1 MWKVCQKYEKLGV
14 TIIRKTNSRTLGNVL
29 EVING
34 DVKLAVWLNFK
45 DNEFNLVQR
54 LRQCEPRQRFSK

>member
-1 MWKVCQKYEKLGV
+1 MWKVCQKYEKSGV
-14 TIIRKTNSRTLGNVL
+14 AIIWKTNSRTIGNVL
-29 EVING
+29 KVING

-54 LRQCEPRQRFSK
+54 LRQFTPR